1 MADAGGTTETRFDR
15 YQNRRDVSSVPPQGG
30 YVAKRCPLRVQLD
43 VYPPAGATAAEPAPV
58 ERLRMDDGIAFEAT
72 VFAELVALHP
82 TAVLVD
88 GTQHAAAQ
96 EADTLAAM
104 ASGAPIVLG
113 GRLPTD
119 LVGRR
124 AGKPDLLVRA
134 ERTSA
139 GAWAYHPVDV
149 KHHLTLDV
157 RAPKRPELGAVVAG
171 LADPGHSAATL
182 ATDVV
187 LRPHRGDRLQLAHYH
202 RMLEATPHASATAMG
217 AIIGTE
223 QQVVWQPLDKPVL
236 QQQWDRSPS
245 SNESA
250 LQRYDFEFAFR
261 LDVLAAA
268 AEGAP
273 IVEPVS
279 ISECGSCPWNGWC
292 RPQLLAADSVSFV
305 PGYGY
310 KEWHALRRAGITS
323 RAQLAALDLHSAR
336 VRDAYDAITP
346 LTDAYKAAALLPPHA
361 PIADVVGKGA
371 KKRIATFEARG
382 IRTAG
387 DLVALDPA
395 VVALS
400 GQPLRSLADA
410 VHGAQVLAK
419 GGRPELR
426 YGLAQLEVPSAQVEI
441 DIDMENAIDGTAYLW
456 GARLGDT
463 YHPFVS
469 WDRPG
474 PANEAHVFAAFWAWL
489 TDTRRTSAAAGH
501 TVAVYCWYQGAESRA
516 LRSGA
521 KAAADH
527 LEMADAPAE
536 VEAFLTGDQFVD
548 LYDVFSTQLIT
559 GTSAGL
565 KTVATKA
572 GFAWRDTDPNGA
584 DSMAWHAEAVG
595 AEDQAT
601 RDAARA
607 RLLAYNEDDVRA
619 TAVVRAWMRDDL
631 ANPEKVTR

>member
-1 MADAGGTTETRFDR
+1 MADPGGTTETRFDR
-15 YQNRRDVSSVPPQGG
+15 YQNRLDVRAVPPQGG

-43 VYPPAGATAAEPAPV
+43 VYPPEGAVALEPSPV
-58 ERLRMDDGIAFEAT
+58 EQLRMDDGIAFEAT
-72 VFAELVALHP
+72 VFAELGALHP
-82 TAVLVD
+82 TAAVVD
-88 GTQHAAAQ
+88 GAQPAAGQ
-96 EADTLAAM
+96 ESDTLAAM
-104 ASGAPIVLG
+104 ADGAPIVLG

-134 ERTSA
+134 ERTPA

-157 RAPKRPELGAVVAG
+157 RAPKRPELGALVAG
-171 LADPGHSAATL
+171 LEDPGRAAATL
-182 ATDVV
+182 ATEFV
-187 LRPHRGDRLQLAHYH
+187 LRAHRGDRLQLAHYH
-202 RMLEATPHASATAMG
+202 RMLEVTPHASARAVG

-223 QQVVWQPLDKPVL
+223 QQVVWQPLDRPVL
-236 QQQWDRSPS
+236 QQQWDRRPAV
-245 SNESA
+245 NESA

-261 LDVLAAA
+261 LDVLASAA
-268 AEGAP
+268 AGSP

-292 RPQLLAADSVSFV
+292 RPQLVAADSVSFV

-310 KEWHALRRAGITS
+310 KEWHVLRRAGITS
-323 RAQLAALDLHSAR
+323 RAELAALDLHSAR
-336 VRDAYDAITP
+336 VRDAYDAVAP
-346 LTDAYKAAALLPPHA
+346 LADAYAAAALGKPTA
-361 PIADVVGKGA
+361 AIAEVVGKGA
-371 KKRIATFEARG
+371 KKRIATLAAYG
-382 IRTAG
+382 IHTAA
-387 DLVALDPA
+387 DLLALDPA

-410 VHGAQVLAK
+410 VHGSQVLAN

-426 YGLAQLEVPSAQVEI
+426 HTVDHLIVPSADVEI

-456 GARLGDT
+456 GARLDDT
-463 YHPFVS
+463 YHPFVN

-474 PANEAHVFAAFWAWL
+474 PATEAAVFAAFWDWL
-489 TDTRRTSAAAGH
+489 KDRRRASAAAGH
-501 TVAVYCWYQGAESRA
+501 SLAVYCWYQGAESRA

-521 KAAADH
+521 KAAADQ
-527 LEMADAPAE
+527 LGLAQAPGQ
-536 VEAFLTGDQFVD
+536 VEAFLASDQFVD
-548 LYDVFSTQLIT
+548 LYEVFTTQLIT

-565 KTVATKA
+565 KTVATNA
-572 GFAWRDTDPNGA
+572 GFAWRDSDPNGA

-595 AEDQAT
+595 APDQAA
-601 RDAARA
+601 RSSARA

-631 ANPEKVTR
+631 AHP